1 MLREFFRRPIF
12 KNPRFVGFVWFAT
25 ALVACLLKLP
35 VGRTY
40 NNFMIYRASFF
51 HALELKDLYIYYPNE
66 YHDRFLYGIPF
77 TAIIAPFSLF
87 SPYIGMLLWCLAN
100 SLLLYM
106 AIRKLGLADW
116 KQAFVIW
123 VCLNELFTCVLMQQF
138 NIAIAGMI
146 LFSFIFIERKQEFW
160 AALMIVLGTMTKIYG
175 IVGLAFLLFSKR
187 RIAFL
192 KGLIFWGIVLY
203 VLPMLYTSPQYVASQ
218 YVKWYEVLLDKNVEN
233 LFTPYTNISLL
244 GMVRKISGVN
254 TYSDLWL
261 VIPGL
266 LLFIAPYF
274 RINQYDN
281 QRFRMHFL
289 CSTLLF
295 MVLFSSGTENS
306 GYLGAMIAVCLWY
319 IGTPTRKTT
328 PGLNTV
334 LFVFCFILTSLSP
347 TDIFPCYIRKTYVI
361 PYALKALPCVLI
373 WFKIVWEQLTLD
385 FSEPLHRPKTLPGKE
400 EAIDLILPCYNKAR

>member
-1 MLREFFRRPIF
+1 
-12 KNPRFVGFVWFAT
+12 
-25 ALVACLLKLP
+25 
-35 VGRTY
+35 
-40 NNFMIYRASFF
+40 
-51 HALELKDLYIYYPNE
+51 
-66 YHDRFLYGIPF
+66 
-77 TAIIAPFSLF
+77 
-87 SPYIGMLLWCLAN
+87 
-100 SLLLYM
+100 M

-244 GMVRKISGVN
+244 GMVRKISGSVS
-254 TYSDLWL
+254 YSDMYL
-261 VIPGL
+261 IIGGL
-266 LLFIAPYF
+266 LLFGLPYLRISQYKYEAF
-274 RINQYDN
+274 RK
-281 QRFRMHFL
+281 
-289 CSTLLF
+289 TLLASVLMF
-295 MVLFSSGTENS
+295 VVLFSTGSESST
-306 GYLGAMIAVCLWY
+306 YIIAFIGVAIWY
-319 IGTPTRKTT
+319 TAVPWKRSTLDI
-328 PGLNTV
+328 V
-334 LFVFCFILTSLSP
+334 LMVFAFILTSMSP
-347 TDIFPCYIRKTYVI
+347 SDLFPKYIRVHYVY
-361 PYALKALPCVLI
+361 PYALKALPCMLI
-373 WFKIVWEQLTLD
+373 WLKLT
-385 FSEPLHRPKTLPGKE
+385 FEMCTRS
-400 EAIDLILPCYNKAR
+400 YNPVKA